1 MSNKNDNRFQI
12 LEFVHNLRFE
22 GPGGGIGRFTID
34 LCRNLDVELFNVT
47 LYSLWNYNTKSEK
60 EIILQLESE
69 GISTFNAADWNE
81 KKPYHSF
88 WNAYINIS
96 KFYMQNPMDLIH
108 SHSEFSDIVALL
120 IKLRWNNPKI
130 IRTVHYGY
138 IHEWRNKPLRRLLF
152 TNLLF
157 PIFYDK
163 EVGVSQTVTNT
174 LNHRPLAKV
183 LKRKGVYV
191 SSAIDLNRFAN
202 KSIHIGDIKRD
213 LNIPSNSPVIGTIGR
228 LSEQKG
234 YTYLIDAAPIVL
246 REIPNAHF
254 LIIGNGELLSELQ
267 NQAIDL
273 GISNNFTFA
282 GGRTDIE
289 NLFHSMDLFVSSSLW
304 EGLPAVIMESMVA
317 GVPVVATNINGT
329 RDLIENGRT
338 GWLVPP
344 SNSDALGQA
353 IINAVHSTTKKF
365 AIIKN
370 AKYFVKQY
378 SMEFITKQYQDL
390 YLSLVNRS

>member
-1 MSNKNDNRFQI
+1 MSFKKDNRFLI
-12 LEFVHNLRFE
+12 LEFVHNLKFE

-60 EIILQLESE
+60 EIIQQLKGE

-81 KKPYHSF
+81 KNPYHSF

-96 KFYMQNPMDLIH
+96 EFYMQNPMDLIH
-108 SHSEFSDIVALL
+108 SHSEFSDVVALM

-130 IRTVHYGY
+130 LRTVHYGY
-138 IHEWRNKPLRRLLF
+138 KHEWRNKPLRRLLF

-157 PIFYDK
+157 PVFYDK

-174 LNHRPLAKV
+174 LNRRPLAKV
-183 LKRKGVYV
+183 LKHKGVYV
-191 SSAIDLNRFAN
+191 SSAIDLNRFIN
-202 KSIHIGDIKRD
+202 KSIHIEDIKSD
-213 LNIPSNSPVIGTIGR
+213 LNIPENSLVIGTVGR

-267 NQAIDL
+267 NQAKDL
-273 GISNNFTFA
+273 GISNNFTFT

-304 EGLPAVIMESMVA
+304 EGLPAVIMESMAA

-344 SNSDALGQA
+344 SNPNALGQTM
-353 IINAVHSTTKKF
+353 INAVHSTTKKF
-365 AIIKN
+365 AVIKN

-378 SMEFITKQYQDL
+378 SMKFITKQYQDL
-390 YLSLVNRS
+390 YLSLVNKS